1 MGTSNIEFTLLHP
14 FTFSIKAIMFLDLI
28 LIMTISITVFKKT
41 IYFIK
46 YHKKE
51 KIVKLLG
58 EFINSKN
65 KYYSRIGVIIE
76 QVTLGKVSVDEQ
88 FMRKIECLKRD
99 GALFCFLKHLR
110 IVCLIALAVLYLFYL
125 IIKQFLILKFN
136 NENPAWFISELNNY
150 LCGLLF
156 LNIVLLLIY
165 VAFCCTEI
173 MKKNDQIYEINL
185 LLEEKFD
192 NVHCTCQESFAHLE
206 R

>member
-1 MGTSNIEFTLLHP
+1 MVTSNFEFTLLHP

-28 LIMTISITVFKKT
+28 LIMTILIAIFKKI

-51 KIVKLLG
+51 KMIKFMG
-58 EFINSKN
+58 DFINSKN
-65 KYYSRIGVIIE
+65 KYYSRIGIIVE
-76 QVTLGKVSVDEQ
+76 QVTLGKLSVDEQ

-99 GALFCFLKHLR
+99 GALHCFLKLLR
-110 IVCLIALAVLYLFYL
+110 IVCLIALAVLYLFYI
-125 IIKQFLILKFN
+125 IIKQFLIMKFN

-173 MKKNDQIYEINL
+173 MKKNDQIYAINL
-185 LLEEKFD
+185 LLEERK
-192 NVHCTCQESFAHLE
+192 V